1 MGPSRGRFRHFLRFI
16 LALGLLD
23 GESTGQASARGN
35 IPDPSVLGLPLSA
48 GCYSG
53 PMPKDTAD
61 PVAVC
66 RQLDQINRR
75 IAKHPLNS
83 EKFTRARALMRE
95 APAEERGTV
104 SAALREQD
112 LPSVPTQMRMM
123 LFGLTSLARLNR
135 RRIKLEEQLAD
146 AEGRG

>member
-1 MGPSRGRFRHFLRFI
+1 
-16 LALGLLD
+16 
-23 GESTGQASARGN
+23 
-35 IPDPSVLGLPLSA
+35 
-48 GCYSG
+48 
-53 PMPKDTAD
+53 MPKDTAD